1 MSRAS
6 RPSVGDRRGAGV
18 RVGARCGPSEKPRG
32 ERTIAV
38 PLDWLQVRS
47 RYGGGAEIPTVAGG
61 KTITIVG
68 ADEVRIFVRS
78 HLWEAALH
86 RENLERAVELI
97 EAGVISRDPRFFV
110 DDYKVLVAD
119 ERATTVAHILMDLG
133 FLVEGLGPIDVA

>member
-1 MSRAS
+1 MGP
-6 RPSVGDRRGAGV
+6 RP
-18 RVGARCGPSEKPRG
+18 PEQPRE

-61 KTITIVG
+61 KTLTIVG
-68 ADEVRIFVRS
+68 ADEHRIFVRS

-97 EAGVISRDPRFFV
+97 EEGVISRDPRFFV

-119 ERATTVAHILMDLG
+119 ERATTVAHVLMDLG
-133 FLVEGLGPIDVA
+133 FLVEGLGHIDWA